1 MRVYKVCKTHLGT
14 YSLWTFIE
22 YIRVDWG
29 DDGGWWRQINVM
41 NGVSLAFAMR
51 HRHRTNDQEVVG
63 RLPILLSLRSL
74 SNPIP
79 SRCYCWS
86 CEFWNVT
93 MTVEMGYGFAGGRGW
108 FVVVNKIGS
117 KNNICNM
124 LSELLIL
131 CLRELLILS
140 WGTVIN
146 ISFPHT
152 QINRTQSL
160 NNRSFRD
167 K

>member
-79 SRCYCWS
+79 SRCWS
-86 CEFWNVT
+86 CEFGNVT

-108 FVVVNKIGS
+108 IVVVYKIGS

-131 CLRELLILS
+131 WVVAL
-140 WGTVIN
+140 GN
-146 ISFPHT
+146 Y
-152 QINRTQSL
+152 
-160 NNRSFRD
+160 
-167 K
+167 